1 MNNTTNQ
8 LSFTLP
14 LSFEAHA
21 IAQELCHAISKSEA
35 NLGKV
40 QQVYLNSLAV
50 YAVDNYLRCMGFDTD
65 WEKSDSRD
73 KLAIKLMDVADL
85 EIKNIGKL
93 ECRPVLLDAEK
104 LEIPP
109 EVWESRI
116 GYVAVQLDE
125 SLREAN
131 ILGFVY
137 QAAPS
142 VELNQLKSL
151 EDFLL
156 HLSKL
161 EQVTSLQHEPSR
173 IIKIGQWLSGCV
185 DAGWQKIDELLK
197 PEQLGL
203 AFKNEVSMTRGQKV
217 DLGMQIDKLSLALVV
232 KVTSDKTEELGIL
245 TQVHPFG
252 KTSLPE
258 GVKLIVSDEFGET
271 VLEAVSR
278 EEDNWIQ
285 SEFSA
290 AKGEKFQIKVIYA
303 DSEVSKE
310 FEV

>member
-1 MNNTTNQ
+1 MNTTEQ
-8 LSFTLP
+8 LSFSLP
-14 LSFEAHA
+14 LSLEAHT
-21 IAQELCHAISKSEA
+21 IAQELCQGISNSEKA
-35 NLGKV
+35 E
-40 QQVYLNSLAV
+40 QVYLNSLAV
-50 YAVDNYLRCMGFDTD
+50 YAVDNYLRCMGFDTN
-65 WEKSDSRD
+65 WKNSDSRD
-73 KLAIKLMDVADL
+73 KLAIQLMDVADL
-85 EIKNIGKL
+85 EVKNIGKL
-93 ECRPVLLDAEK
+93 ECRVVLLGINK
-104 LEIPP
+104 VEIPP

-116 GYVAVQLDE
+116 GYVAVQLDD

-131 ILGFVY
+131 ILGFVKE
-137 QAAPS
+137 AAPS
-142 VELNQLKSL
+142 VELDQLQSL

-161 EQVTSLQHEPSR
+161 ETVTSLQHEASK
-173 IIKIGQWLSGCV
+173 IIKIGQWLEGFF

-197 PEQLGL
+197 PQQLGL
-203 AFKNEVSMTRGQKV
+203 AFKNEVSITRGQKV

-232 KVTSDKTEELGIL
+232 KVTSDNAEELSIL
-245 TQVHPFG
+245 TQVHPFEN
-252 KTSLPE
+252 TSLPE
-258 GVKLIVSDEFGET
+258 GVKLIVNDEFGEA

-290 AKGEKFQIKVIYA
+290 DLGEKFQIRVVYG

>member
-1 MNNTTNQ
+1 MNTTEQ
-8 LSFTLP
+8 LSFSLP
-14 LSFEAHA
+14 LSFKAHA
-21 IAQELCHAISKSEA
+21 IAQELCQGISNPEKAE
-35 NLGKV
+35 
-40 QQVYLNSLAV
+40 QVYLNSLAV
-50 YAVDNYLRCMGFDTD
+50 FAVDNYLRCMGFDTN

-73 KLAIKLMDVADL
+73 KLAIQLMDVADL
-85 EIKNIGKL
+85 EIKTIGKL
-93 ECRPVLLDAEK
+93 ECRPVLLGVEQ

-116 GYVAVQLDE
+116 GYVAVQLDD

-137 QAAPS
+137 EAAPS
-142 VELNQLKSL
+142 IALHQLQSL

-161 EQVTSLQHEPSR
+161 EQVISPQHEPSK
-173 IIKIGQWLSGCV
+173 IIKIGQWLEGCV
-185 DAGWQKIDELLK
+185 DAGWEKIDELLK
-197 PEQLGL
+197 PQQLGL

-290 AKGEKFQIKVIYA
+290 DLGEKFQIKVVYG